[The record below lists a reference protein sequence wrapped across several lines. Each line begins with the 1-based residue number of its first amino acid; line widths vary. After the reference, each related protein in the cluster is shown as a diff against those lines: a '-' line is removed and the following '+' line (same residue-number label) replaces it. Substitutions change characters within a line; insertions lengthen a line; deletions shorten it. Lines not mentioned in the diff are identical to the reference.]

1 MQGTDS
7 SARGVEAGDETG
19 VAAVDVAD
27 VVGTRFAPQFREQ
40 QRHPVA
46 AVVSS
51 QGAQDRF

>member
-7 SARGVEAGDETG
+7 SARGVEGGDETG

-27 VVGTRFAPQFREQ
+27 VVGTLIAPQFREQ
-40 QRHPVA
+40 QRHPAA

>member
-7 SARGVEAGDETG
+7 SARGVEGGDEMG

-27 VVGTRFAPQFREQ
+27 VVGTLIAPQFREQ
-40 QRHPVA
+40 QRHPAA